1 MTSNGARVPITAEV
15 DDDAPTP
22 GLRDDGT
29 PDPAYAEGLGLR
41 PAGTGRRAAAFAID
55 AAAWAVLS
63 SPAVIG
69 VLLVLPVLLESA
81 SPADPAVLLEALA
94 GSLVLILVGQGLT
107 IAFGLVQL
115 ILHGRRG
122 VTLGKALMGLRSV
135 NVATFERPGFW
146 RVVLRALV
154 LQLSTMLLVV
164 AGPALLFAS
173 GLWDAEGRGRSW
185 LDRLARAWVIDA
197 RRGLDPFDA
206 KAMRHARKA
215 YETPER
221 DAAAPMPSLATIGG
235 APTAFVPVQRS
246 NSGVVS
252 GTPEASR
259 WAPPPSPVEAGV
271 APAAPLPTAAPM
283 SVGAPP
289 PATAQPAAPPA
300 QPAPPAPA
308 APSAASLHF
317 DDGTVVP
324 VPRAALLGR
333 DPEPRSGE
341 QADLLLPLVDASMQL
356 SKTHAAFGIDPALG
370 FWMLDRGSSNGTRA
384 TSAAGELVL
393 TPGERTSIPPGSTVA
408 VGGRTFRVVAEP

>member
-1 MTSNGARVPITAEV
+1 MPITAEV

-29 PDPAYAEGLGLR
+29 PDPAYAAGIGLR

-69 VLLVLPVLLESA
+69 VLLVMPALLESA
-81 SPADPAVLLEALA
+81 SPAALLEALA
-94 GSLVLILVGQGLT
+94 GSLVLIVVGQGLT

-135 NVATFERPGFW
+135 NVATFGRPGFW

-154 LQLSTMLLVV
+154 LQLSTVLLVV

-173 GLWDAEGRGRSW
+173 GLWEAEGRGRSW

-197 RRGLDPFDA
+197 RRALDPVDA

-221 DAAAPMPSLATIGG
+221 AAAAPMPSLATVGG

-246 NSGVVS
+246 SSGVVS

-259 WAPPPSPVEAGV
+259 WAPPPSSVETGAGS
-271 APAAPLPTAAPM
+271 AAPPMPAAPTAIGMPPPVIAQA
-283 SVGAPP
+283 GAPAP
-289 PATAQPAAPPA
+289 SATPAAAARITAPAT
-300 QPAPPAPA
+300 
-308 APSAASLHF
+308 PSAASLHF

-324 VPRAALLGR
+324 VPPAALLGR
-333 DPEPRSGE
+333 DPEPRPGE
-341 QADLLLPLVDASMQL
+341 HADLLLPLVDASMQL

-384 TSAAGELVL
+384 TSAAGALAL
-393 TPGERTSIPPGSTVA
+393 SPGERTSIPPGSTVT